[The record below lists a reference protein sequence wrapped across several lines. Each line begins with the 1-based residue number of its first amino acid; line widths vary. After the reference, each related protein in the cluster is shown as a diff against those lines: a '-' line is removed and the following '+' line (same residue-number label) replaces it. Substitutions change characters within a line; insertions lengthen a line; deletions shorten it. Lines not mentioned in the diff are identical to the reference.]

1 MIQVIGSLLMA
12 LFSGAMFLVAV
23 SLGTPARERKRS

>member
-12 LFSGAMFLVAV
+12 LLAGAMFLVAV
-23 SLGTPARERKRS
+23 SLGSPSAEQKRP

>member
-12 LFSGAMFLVAV
+12 FFAGAMFLVAV
-23 SLGTPARERKRS
+23 SLGSPAPQRKRP

>member
-12 LFSGAMFLVAV
+12 LFAGAMFLVAV
-23 SLGTPARERKRS
+23 SLGSPARERKQP

>member
-12 LFSGAMFLVAV
+12 LFSGAMFLLAV
-23 SLGTPARERKRS
+23 SFGSPGSGRKQP